1 MFDNQEIERFIGRS
15 FGGYRVTRFIA
26 SGRTGVVFAGVQ
38 EGSPE
43 NVVAIKLLDPELTD
57 ETFNER
63 FEQEALGVTG
73 LSHPNIV
80 RVLDVGSDG
89 TLHFIITELI
99 EGQSLRERI
108 SVAHSLGSS
117 LPAETITSIAQ
128 QIGGALFFAHRSG
141 YVHGDI
147 KPENIL
153 ITHDGWVHVSDFGL
167 VRAIGEHRITSGGV
181 PAGTPE
187 YLSPEQ
193 ARGEHSITPLADLY
207 SLAIVTY
214 EMTVGRVPFQARSIA
229 ALIRMQEHAAPP
241 PPSSLLPGFPPR
253 LESVLMRAL
262 EKDPASRFESVD
274 AFLGSLLAA
283 MVPATRTMVL
293 EAEETAFPTDQ
304 PPAEVAPASPEAPAP
319 EPEHSTPMSQYA
331 PANTDRAASPSPFAA
346 ARSRRVVL
354 AGGALAIVIA
364 ALFIFSPVGFL
375 SAGPSGHPVKTIAT
389 PTGSASPSPSEP
401 AASPPPAPSPTP
413 PPVQAAPPPPPPAA
427 SSAPVVAAPP
437 PPPPPP
443 PPPSAKPVE
452 HAAVPVSAGSAQP
465 AEPPPPPPPSPPSS
479 PTARVTHTP
488 HPTPPPP
495 PSSPPR
501 WEPPPPP
508 PPREMARH
516 FMRDFFSD
524 HPPEDWPGAG
534 PDQGP
539 PPRERSERD
548 FVRDFF
554 NEP

>member
-26 SGRTGVVFAGVQ
+26 SGRTGAVFTGVQ

-43 NVVAIKLLDPELTD
+43 NAVAIKLLAPDLTD
-57 ETFNER
+57 ETFIER
-63 FEQEALGVTG
+63 FEQKALGVTG
-73 LSHPNIV
+73 PSHPNIV
-80 RVLDVGSDG
+80 RVLDFGSNG
-89 TLHFIITELI
+89 ALHFIVTDLI
-99 EGQSLRERI
+99 EGKSLRELI
-108 SVAHSLGSS
+108 VAAHAFGSS

-167 VRAIGEHRITSGGV
+167 VRAIGEHRTTSSGV

-187 YLSPEQ
+187 YLAPEQ
-193 ARGEHSITPLADLY
+193 ARGERSITPLADLY

-214 EMTVGRVPFQARSIA
+214 EMTVGRVPFQARSA
-229 ALIRMQEHAAPP
+229 ATLIRMQEHAGPP
-241 PPSSLLPGFPPR
+241 PPSSLLPGFPSR
-253 LESVLMRAL
+253 LEAVLMRAL
-262 EKDPASRFESVD
+262 EKDPANRFESVD

-283 MVPATRTMVL
+283 MVPTTRTMGP
-293 EAEETAFPTDQ
+293 EPEETPL
-304 PPAEVAPASPEAPAP
+304 PAEQPLAEIDPSSPETAAP
-319 EPEHSTPMSQYA
+319 EPESST
-331 PANTDRAASPSPFAA
+331 ANGPSPAASPSLVTAV
-346 ARSRRVVL
+346 RSRRVML

-364 ALFIFSPVGFL
+364 ALIFFSPTRFL
-375 SAGPSGHPVKTIAT
+375 SAGPGSHPITTT
-389 PTGSASPSPSEP
+389 PTPAGSASPSPSGEP
-401 AASPPPAPSPTP
+401 AASPPPAPSPTAQ
-413 PPVQAAPPPPPPAA
+413 PVQAASNQPAPPPPPAA
-427 SSAPVVAAPP
+427 SSAPVAAAPP

-443 PPPSAKPVE
+443 SATPVE
-452 HAAVPVSAGSAQP
+452 HSAVPMSVGSAQP
-465 AEPPPPPPPSPPSS
+465 ADPPPPSPVARVEPVPPPPPPSPP
-479 PTARVTHTP
+479 PQ
-488 HPTPPPP
+488 
-495 PSSPPR
+495 
-501 WEPPPPP
+501 WEPPPPAMP
-508 PPREMARH
+508 PPGEMARD
-516 FMRDFFSD
+516 FMSDFFAD
-524 HPPEDWPGAG
+524 QPPADWPGTG